1 MRLRGCFSGTQL
13 GERDGEDYRYGF
25 TTNRTILEEKEYETS
40 AVVVY
45 LAVSRVP
52 NLLNI
57 LVCSGVLVTVLCS
70 SSDPVFLWW

>member
-1 MRLRGCFSGTQL
+1 LRLRGYFSGTQL

-45 LAVSRVP
+45 LAVSCVP
-52 NLLNI
+52 TLLSI
-57 LVCSGVLVTVLCS
+57 LVYNGQWCASFGVAVGVI
-70 SSDPVFLWW
+70 